1 MSFEHHI
8 FVDFENVREADLDL
22 LAGHSAAITLVLGK
36 QQKTLPLTMVEA
48 LRRLPPEQ
56 VILVQS
62 AVPGKNALDF
72 VLACLVGR
80 AVERQPGLSVH
91 VVSKDKGFDA
101 LIAHLKERGIPAA
114 RHESLGAVSVLTGK
128 SPAPAT
134 KPAAPATGSKAAAP
148 AKKSPKQKPVPPLE
162 ARVDCLAQRIAKSTS
177 SRPQKRSTL
186 ATYVK
191 SQLGTAMTEKLIKET
206 IDGLVERGVLSVSP
220 AGKVVYA
227 EPAHALAAARDPDDE
242 DEDDM
247 VPF

>member
-22 LAGHSAAITLVLGK
+22 LNGHSVGITLVLGK

-114 RHESLGAVSVLTGK
+114 RHESLGAVPVLAGK
-128 SPAPAT
+128 SSPGAAKSTTPAAAAT
-134 KPAAPATGSKAAAP
+134 KSAAPKKA
-148 AKKSPKQKPVPPLE
+148 PKQKPVPSLE

-191 SQLGTAMTEKLIKET
+191 SQLGVGMTEKLIKET
-206 IDGLVERGVLSVSP
+206 IDSLVARGVLSVSP
-220 AGKVVYA
+220 AGKVLYA
-227 EPAHALAAARDPDDE
+227 TSAARDPDEE
-242 DEDDM
+242 DEDDT

>member
-1 MSFEHHI
+1 MSFEHQI

-62 AVPGKNALDF
+62 AVPGRNALDF

-114 RHESLGAVSVLTGK
+114 RYESLGAVPVLSGR
-128 SPAPAT
+128 SP
-134 KPAAPATGSKAAAP
+134 APATGSKATTT
-148 AKKSPKQKPVPPLE
+148 AKKSPKQRPVPPLE

-191 SQLGTAMTEKLIKET
+191 SQLGAGITEKLIKET
-206 IDGLVERGVLSVSP
+206 IDGLVARGVLSVSP

-227 EPAHALAAARDPDDE
+227 APAHVPSAARDEDK

>member
-22 LAGHSAAITLVLGK
+22 LAGHSVAITLVLGK

-56 VILVQS
+56 VMLVQS
-62 AVPGKNALDF
+62 SVPGKNALDF

-80 AVERQPGLSVH
+80 AVERQTGISVH

-101 LIAHLKERGIPAA
+101 LIVHLKERGVPSA
-114 RHESLGAVSVLTGK
+114 RHESLSAVPVLAGK
-128 SPAPAT
+128 SAGSASKPTAPAEVVP
-134 KPAAPATGSKAAAP
+134 KPAAP
-148 AKKSPKQKPVPPLE
+148 KKTPKEKPVPPLE

-191 SQLGTAMTEKLIKET
+191 SQLGTGMTEKLIKET
-206 IDGLVERGVLSVSP
+206 IDGLVARGVLSVSP

-227 EPAHALAAARDPDDE
+227 APVHATSATGDEDE
-242 DEDDM
+242 DEDDT

>member
-36 QQKTLPLTMVEA
+36 QQKTLPLSMVEA

-56 VILVQS
+56 VILVQC

-91 VVSKDKGFDA
+91 IVSKDKGFDA

-114 RHESLGAVSVLTGK
+114 RHESLGAVPVLAGK
-128 SPAPAT
+128 SSAGAPKSTASAAT
-134 KPAAPATGSKAAAP
+134 TPKAAAP
-148 AKKSPKQKPVPPLE
+148 KKTPKPKPVPSLE

-191 SQLGTAMTEKLIKET
+191 SQLGAGMTEKMIKET
-206 IDGLVERGVLSVSP
+206 IDGLIAHGVLSVSP
-220 AGKVVYA
+220 AGKVVYTT
-227 EPAHALAAARDPDDE
+227 PAHAASAARDE
-242 DEDDM
+242 GGDEDDT